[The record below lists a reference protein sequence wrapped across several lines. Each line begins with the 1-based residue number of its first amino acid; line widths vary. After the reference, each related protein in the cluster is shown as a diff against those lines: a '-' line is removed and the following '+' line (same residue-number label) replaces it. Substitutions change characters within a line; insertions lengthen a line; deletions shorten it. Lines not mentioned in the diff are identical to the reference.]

1 MLMRDMRRQL
11 KVATRRKNKKRRSRI
26 GPIFVSPDGGE
37 TVYEQNLDGTYGK
50 MVSKSQLAKD
60 VEEAQLEEEMVG
72 AGAIELRRKYPALA
86 KAWKQYKT
94 LWHLIVD
101 KDDYY

>member
-1 MLMRDMRRQL
+1 M
-11 KVATRRKNKKRRSRI
+11 
-26 GPIFVSPDGGE
+26 SPDGGE

-86 KAWKQYKT
+86 KARKQYKT